1 MYYSFCYL
9 MLIFFIYSFIGY
21 IVEILSISSKSHSIN
36 LSRGYLIGPYLPIF
50 GFGGVLMTSLLGK
63 YKDDIIVLFIMSLTI
78 CSLLEYFASLIMEK
92 IFKVRW
98 WDYSDRILN
107 INGRICLE
115 NGIKF
120 GIGGVILNRYFHPL
134 LLAFLDS
141 FADGLI
147 YVLGTTLF
155 VLVFFD
161 FLISTYTILQLKID
175 LSVYTDKDSTM
186 RIRREVLESV
196 KKYRFFH
203 RRLYQAFPN
212 LSENKGASKFKKLVE
227 KRKSR
232 WRKKK
237 S

>member
-9 MLIFFIYSFIGY
+9 MLIFFGYSFIGY
-21 IVEILSISSKSHSIN
+21 LVEIISVSSKEHKLN

-50 GFGGVLMTSLLGK
+50 GFGGVFMTSFLSK

-98 WDYSDRILN
+98 WDYSDRLLN

-120 GIGGVILNRYFHPL
+120 GIGGVILNRFFHPL
-134 LLAFLDS
+134 FLS
-141 FADGLI
+141 FLNSFSERFVC
-147 YVLGTTLF
+147 VLGTILF
-155 VLVFFD
+155 VIVFLD

-175 LSVYTDKDSTM
+175 LTVYTDKDSTM

-196 KKYRFFH
+196 RKYRFFH

-212 LSENKGASKFKKLVE
+212 LSEDKKVSKFKKLIE
-227 KRKSR
+227 KRKRR
-232 WRKKK
+232 WWRR
-237 S
+237 

>member
-9 MLIFFIYSFIGY
+9 MMIFSIYSVIGY
-21 IVEILSISSKSHSIN
+21 IVEILSISSKTHKIN

-50 GFGGVLMTSLLGK
+50 GVGGVLMTSLLGK

-98 WDYSDRILN
+98 WDYSDRLLN

-134 LLAFLDS
+134 LLSFLDS
-141 FADGLI
+141 FPDVLLI
-147 YVLGTTLF
+147 TIGTIMF
-155 VLVFFD
+155 VIIFTD

-175 LSVYTDKDSTM
+175 LNVYTDKDSTM

-196 KKYRFFH
+196 RKYRFFH

-212 LSENKGASKFKKLVE
+212 LSEGKGASKFKKLVE
-227 KRKSR
+227 KGKRR
-232 WRKKK
+232 WRKEK
-237 S
+237 

>member
-1 MYYSFCYL
+1 M
-9 MLIFFIYSFIGY
+9 IFTIYSFIGY
-21 IVEILSISSKSHSIN
+21 VVEILSISRKSHKIN

-50 GFGGVLMTSLLGK
+50 GLGGVLMTSLLGK

-98 WDYSDRILN
+98 WDYSDRLLN

-120 GIGGVILNRYFHPL
+120 GIGGVLLNRYFHPL
-134 LLAFLDS
+134 LLSFLDS
-141 FADGLI
+141 FPDALLMT
-147 YVLGTTLF
+147 LGTIMF
-155 VLVFFD
+155 IIIFAD

-175 LSVYTDKDSTM
+175 LSVYTDKDSTT

-196 KKYRFFH
+196 RKYRFFH
-203 RRLYQAFPN
+203 RRLFQAFPN
-212 LSENKGASKFKKLVE
+212 LSENKKTSKFQKLIE
-227 KRKSR
+227 KRKHR
-232 WRKKK
+232 WRREK
-237 S
+237 

>member
-1 MYYSFCYL
+1 MYYSLCYL
-9 MLIFFIYSFIGY
+9 MLIFFGYSFIGY
-21 IVEILSISSKSHSIN
+21 LVEIISVSTKEHKLN

-50 GFGGVLMTSLLGK
+50 GFGGVMMTSFLGK

-78 CSLLEYFASLIMEK
+78 CSLLEYFSSLIMEK

-98 WDYSDRILN
+98 WDYSDRLLN

-134 LLAFLDS
+134 FLSFLDS
-141 FADGLI
+141 FSEKTVC
-147 YVLGTTLF
+147 VLGTILF
-155 VLVFFD
+155 ALVLLD

-175 LSVYTDKDSTM
+175 LNVYTDKDSTM

-196 KKYRFFH
+196 RKYRFFH

-212 LSENKGASKFKKLVE
+212 LTEDKGVSKFQKIIE
-227 KRKSR
+227 KGKRR
-232 WRKKK
+232 WWKR
-237 S
+237 